1 MIQAM
6 HPEDDSLIPDAA
18 QNLSSAPAE
27 ENGSAACCHIL
38 CDKIHAIL
46 CNRQKLLPYRQL
58 P

>member
-27 ENGSAACCHIL
+27 ENGSAACCHISF
-38 CDKIHAIL
+38 DKIHAIL
-46 CNRQKLLPYRQL
+46 CIRQKLLPYRQL